1 MLTQDQR
8 NDRIAII
15 TALQGGDAEN
25 PLVRAV
31 IADLQHMARRAQEQI
46 AFIGDIPDYIYI
58 PPLSDETEK
67 VALAIWSGK
76 FNYAVS
82 WQIQSEIRVALEL
95 HVNMARLPP
104 QPQTVWLN

>member
-1 MLTQDQR
+1 MLTQEQR

-15 TALQGGDAEN
+15 AALQGSDAAN

-46 AFIGDIPDYIYI
+46 AFVGDIPDYIYI
-58 PPLSDETEK
+58 PPLSDEAER

-76 FNYAVS
+76 FDYAVS
-82 WQIQSEIRVALEL
+82 WQIQTEIRMALEL
-95 HVNMARLPP
+95 QVSLPCPPP